1 MADTNPYGQQPQG
14 MRGAMP
20 QQGVPMGGMP
30 NQGGYPPNSAP
41 QPSAGGRPVQPGTNP
56 HQPKKNNKKPLIIVL
71 IILLVAAVGAGIWF
85 FASGAAEGGFF
96 DNSAKS
102 GQAPYKTAEE
112 IQAELNRQVEEGMFN
127 ISIAS
132 VVEFADGTSPG
143 TAYIENVP
151 GNRYNMTVEIT
162 LDDSGDVVYQSRGLA
177 PDSYIDEIVLEK
189 DLDAGTYPATA
200 TFTAYD
206 TESLEE
212 VGKAAAKVSLVI
224 RN

>member
-14 MRGAMP
+14 MRGGMP
-20 QQGVPMGGMP
+20 QQGVPVGAAP
-30 NQGGYPPNSAP
+30 TQGGYPPNSA
-41 QPSAGGRPVQPGTNP
+41 AGGRPNVPGQKP
-56 HQPKKNNKKPLIIVL
+56 QQQKNSKKPLIIVL
-71 IILLVAAVGAGIWF
+71 VVILVLLAGLGIWW
-85 FASGAAEGGFF
+85 FAGGASGGFF

-162 LDDSGDVVYQSRGLA
+162 LDDSGDVVYQSGGLR

-212 VGKAAAKVSLVI
+212 VGKAAAKISLVV
-224 RN
+224 RG

>member
-1 MADTNPYGQQPQG
+1 MN
-14 MRGAMP
+14 
-20 QQGVPMGGMP
+20 GMP
-30 NQGGYPPNSAP
+30 NQGGYPPQGAP
-41 QPSAGGRPVQPGTNP
+41 RPSAGRPGQP
-56 HQPKKNNKKPLIIVL
+56 QQQQKSKKPLIIVL
-71 IILLVAAVGAGIWF
+71 IVILLALAGLGIWWF
-85 FASGAAEGGFF
+85 TAGGGGGGFF
-96 DNSAKS
+96 DNTAQS

-162 LDDSGDVVYQSRGLA
+162 LDDSGEVVYQSRGLA
-177 PDSYIDEIVLEK
+177 PDSYIDDITLTK

-224 RN
+224 RG

>member
-14 MRGAMP
+14 QPQGMRGAAQP
-20 QQGVPMGGMP
+20 QQRVPMNTGTP
-30 NQGGYPPNSAP
+30 NQANFPQGAP
-41 QPSAGGRPVQPGTNP
+41 RPSAGRPAPGQP
-56 HQPKKNNKKPLIIVL
+56 QQKKNSKKPLIIVL
-71 IILLVAAVGAGIWF
+71 IIILLLLAGLGIWW
-85 FASGAAEGGFF
+85 FAGGSAGGFF
-96 DNSAKS
+96 DNSAQS

-162 LDDSGDVVYQSRGLA
+162 LDDSGEVVYQSGGLR
-177 PDSYIDEIVLEK
+177 PDSYIDDITLTK

-224 RN
+224 RG

>member
-1 MADTNPYGQQPQG
+1 MAGTNQFPQQPSGMPPMGNPSMNRPGAPMPGQQPEK
-14 MRGAMP
+14 
-20 QQGVPMGGMP
+20 
-30 NQGGYPPNSAP
+30 
-41 QPSAGGRPVQPGTNP
+41 
-56 HQPKKNNKKPLIIVL
+56 KKNKKALIII
-71 IILLVAAVGAGIWF
+71 IILLVLILCIGLWWLLFANGNWF
-85 FASGAAEGGFF
+85 DS
-96 DNSAKS
+96 NAKS
-102 GQAPYKTAEE
+102 GQAPYKTNEE

-143 TAYIENVP
+143 TAYIENIP
-151 GNRYNMTVEIT
+151 GNRYDMMVEIT
-162 LDDSGDVVYQSRGLA
+162 LDDSGETVFQSGALA
-177 PDSYIDEIVLEK
+177 PDSYLDDITLTK

-206 TESLEE
+206 PDSHDA